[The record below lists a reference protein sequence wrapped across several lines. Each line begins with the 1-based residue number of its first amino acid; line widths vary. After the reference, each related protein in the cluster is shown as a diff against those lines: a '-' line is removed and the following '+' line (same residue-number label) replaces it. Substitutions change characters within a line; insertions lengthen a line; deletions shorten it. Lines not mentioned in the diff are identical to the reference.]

1 MPIAKFTKK
10 GQLTIP
16 IEYRKLLG
24 SEIVEISYE
33 DGKVIIKPA
42 PKLGGVLKKYALKG
56 KTLKEISRMEKEA
69 VSDGFTEREAN
80 HHP

>member
-10 GQLTIP
+10 GQITIP
-16 IEYRKLLG
+16 VEYRKLLG

-42 PKLGGVLKKYALKG
+42 PKLGRILKEFALKG
-56 KTLKEISRMEKEA
+56 KTQREIAEI
-69 VSDGFTEREAN
+69 EREAISN
-80 HHP
+80 EFIQREKDLNT

>member
-10 GQLTIP
+10 GQITIP
-16 IEYRKLLG
+16 AEYRKRLG

-42 PKLGGVLKKYALKG
+42 PKLGGILKNFALRG
-56 KTLKEISRMEKEA
+56 KSIQEISQMEKEA
-69 VSDGFTEREAN
+69 ISDGFTEREGN
-80 HHP
+80 RNT